1 MVVCALIPR
10 LSLRSALADREELLG
25 RPVALAPEP
34 GGPQVIGETSGA
46 AEAFGLR
53 VGMRLGEALSRCPNL
68 SLVAAD
74 PVRATAVW
82 EQSLRRLEAIGAAV
96 EAPGPGEAFFATAP
110 LHGICG
116 PKSGGSGGRGVAEAV
131 LARARRAL
139 GPPAKLGAGP
149 NRLCAREAA
158 ARMRARRAAIV
169 VSEGAAARLLAEMPV
184 ASLRGMLHR
193 RGQGRGDA
201 AGGLMAEATCIDSLE
216 RLGVLTLGE
225 LAALP
230 ADAISDRF
238 GRVGLRALGLA
249 RGGEESLRP
258 RRPGESVECRLELPE
273 AASGPQLEHALG
285 LLIDRLLAH
294 KERAARTIR
303 RLRLE
308 ARLAAGGGWY
318 VEVAMRSASSSAER
332 LRLALIP
339 RLAELPGP
347 ATWLGLR
354 AVELG
359 PPAGE
364 QRSLAASPSD
374 ERRGRI
380 VEAVRQARAAG
391 GRDALLRVVEV
402 DRSSRVPERRAILAP
417 FLEPKRK

>member
-1 MVVCALIPR
+1 MIVCALIPR
-10 LSLRSALADREELLG
+10 LSLRSALADRKELLG
-25 RPVALAPEP
+25 KPVALAPEP

-53 VGMRLGEALSRCPNL
+53 TGMRLGEALSRCPNL
-68 SLVAAD
+68 TLVAAD
-74 PVRATAVW
+74 PVRAVTAW
-82 EQSLRRLEAIGAAV
+82 EGSLGRLEAIGAAV
-96 EAPGPGEAFFATAP
+96 EAVAPGEAFFATEP
-110 LHGICG
+110 LHGIYG
-116 PKSGGSGGRGVAEAV
+116 LRSGRGAVEAV
-131 LARARRAL
+131 LARAREAL

-158 ARMRARRAAIV
+158 TRMRARKAALV
-169 VSEGAAARLLAEMPV
+169 VADNAATRVLAGMPV
-184 ASLRGMLHR
+184 AALRGLLHR
-193 RGQGRGDA
+193 PGSGRGADSK
-201 AGGLMAEATCIDSLE
+201 GLMVEATCIDSLE

-230 ADAISDRF
+230 AEAVSDRF
-238 GRVGLRALGLA
+238 GRAGLRALRLA
-249 RGGEESLRP
+249 RGGEEPLRP
-258 RRPGESVECRLELPE
+258 RQPGESVECRLELPE

-294 KERAARTIR
+294 KARAGRTLR

-318 VEVAMRSASSSAER
+318 IEVAMRSASSSAER

-354 AVELG
+354 AIELG

-364 QRSLAASPSD
+364 QRSLEASPAD

-380 VEAVRQARAAG
+380 VEAVHQARAAA

-402 DRSSRVPERRAILAP
+402 DRRSRVPERRAMLAP
-417 FLEPKRK
+417 FLEPKRR